1 MDDGHHD
8 DDGQAVFVDIAG
20 AHPFGIGEEDEGGL
34 GGGGEDEGYSADDGV
49 EAGHLDGIDAQGC
62 GNGAW
67 SC

>member
-34 GGGGEDEGYSADDGV
+34 GGGGEDEGHGADDGCLLYTSRCV
-49 EAGHLDGIDAQGC
+49 
-62 GNGAW
+62 
-67 SC
+67 